1 VKERVHWQCDGYW
14 DKLYIPSMRNN
25 LVIKQKLLPAL
36 RISDL
41 RERITLSF
49 GDSWAASF
57 SSDIALSELGS
68 KSVNEALAAGFEP
81 DVIWKAVCKAHPS
94 ETEKYKY

>member
-1 VKERVHWQCDGYW
+1 MH
-14 DKLYIPSMRNN
+14 
-25 LVIKQKLLPAL
+25 KQKQSPQL

-49 GDSWAASF
+49 GEAWAPSF
-57 SSDIALSELGS
+57 SADIALSELGS

-81 DVIWKAVCKAHPS
+81 DVIWKAVCKAHPI

>member
-1 VKERVHWQCDGYW
+1 
-14 DKLYIPSMRNN
+14 M
-25 LVIKQKLLPAL
+25 

-49 GDSWAASF
+49 GVAWAPSF
-57 SSDIALSELGS
+57 SADIALSELGS
-68 KSVNEALAAGFEP
+68 KSVNEALIAGFEP
-81 DVIWKAVCKAHPS
+81 DVIWKAVCRAHPI